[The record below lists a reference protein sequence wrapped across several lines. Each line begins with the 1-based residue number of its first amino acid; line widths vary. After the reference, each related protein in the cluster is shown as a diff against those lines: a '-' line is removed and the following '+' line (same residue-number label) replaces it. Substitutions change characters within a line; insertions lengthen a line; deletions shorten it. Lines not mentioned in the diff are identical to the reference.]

1 MNDKLISFS
10 AALKESEKQQA
21 AFMANPPPC
30 SETVVF
36 QISEA
41 EGGQVGALFW
51 FDASDVQSM
60 AEEMIVANPQMTGLR
75 GAAKWA
81 SLRDPNIESP
91 TPVPPILMT
100 FKHIAFKLIESG
112 KGRVECQLC
121 DHIYETKV
129 LEEGYRRVGGYI
141 FKTYA
146 CSTQH
151 ELINTLEIRM
161 LLRRD
166 P

>member
-1 MNDKLISFS
+1 MNDRFS

-30 SETVVF
+30 GKTVVF
-36 QISEA
+36 QISEE

-60 AEEMIVANPQMTGLR
+60 AEEMIVANPRMTGLG
-75 GAAKWA
+75 GAAKWT

-112 KGRVECQLC
+112 KWRVKCPLC
-121 DHIYETKV
+121 DQIYETKV
-129 LEEGYRRVGGYI
+129 LEEGYRREGGYI
-141 FKTYA
+141 FKTYS
-146 CSTQH
+146 CPTQH
-151 ELINTLEIRM
+151 ELINTLQIHM
-161 LLRRD
+161 LLRRND
-166 P
+166 E